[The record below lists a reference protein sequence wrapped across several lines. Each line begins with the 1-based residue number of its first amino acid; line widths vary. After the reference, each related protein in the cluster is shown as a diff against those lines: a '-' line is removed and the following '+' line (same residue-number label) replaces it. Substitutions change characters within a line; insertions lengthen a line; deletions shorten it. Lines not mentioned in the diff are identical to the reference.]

1 MKPNVRLA
9 GRVRTLAHIQ
19 GEARTDVRLP
29 EVLGQVERT
38 MSYQFVRMQHDGRVA
53 SITPHKLFDTMEQAK
68 AAAPDLLASRKGGGR
83 IVLMQ
88 AMEVAITSSDVRYE
102 AFK

>member
-19 GEARTDVRLP
+19 GETSTDVRLP
-29 EVLGQVERT
+29 EMLGQVEGT
-38 MSYQFVRMQHDGRVA
+38 VSYQFVRMQHDGRVA
-53 SITPHKLFDTMEQAK
+53 SSTPHQLCDTIEQAK

-88 AMEVAITSSDVRYE
+88 AMEVAITSYNVRYE